1 MEHSKL
7 IRGILPG
14 LRHRRSKDA
23 AISIA
28 TLVVGAVALLG
39 ADYGIPIWLQVFL
52 YLWLLTV
59 GLPTTLTV
67 LSLAAVWGRFE
78 PFYGMNG
85 FMVVSF
91 LAAPVVQ
98 VLVMERLRRWKPG
111 AGSGVPTSEEP
122 AVSQGPLPPSDDTVT
137 PSGDL

>member
-1 MEHSKL
+1 MKYSKR
-7 IRGILPG
+7 IRGILRG
-14 LRHRRSKDA
+14 LKHRRSKDA
-23 AISIA
+23 AVSIA

-67 LSLAAVWGRFE
+67 VSLAAVWGRFE

-91 LAAPVVQ
+91 LLAPVVQ
-98 VLVMERLRRWKPG
+98 VLVMERLRRWRPG
-111 AGSGVPTSEEP
+111 ADSGVPTRKER
-122 AVSQGPLPPSDDTVT
+122 AASQGPISPPVDTVT

>member
-1 MEHSKL
+1 MKHSKL
-7 IRGILPG
+7 IREILRG
-14 LRHRRSKDA
+14 LKHRRSKDA
-23 AISIA
+23 TVSIA

-52 YLWLLTV
+52 YLWLLTA

-85 FMVVSF
+85 FMAVSF
-91 LAAPVVQ
+91 LLAPAVQ
-98 VLVMERLRRWKPG
+98 VLVMERLRRWGPG
-111 AGSGVPTSEEP
+111 AGSGVPTRKERAASQEP
-122 AVSQGPLPPSDDTVT
+122 FSPSTDTVT
-137 PSGDL
+137 PS

>member
-1 MEHSKL
+1 MTHSKL
-7 IRGILPG
+7 IRGILLG

-23 AISIA
+23 AVSIA
-28 TLVVGAVALLG
+28 TLVVGSVALLG

-85 FMVVSF
+85 FMAVSF

-98 VLVMERLRRWKPG
+98 VLVMERLRRRRPG
-111 AGSGVPTSEEP
+111 SDSDAPTRKEP
-122 AVSQGPLPPSDDTVT
+122 VASQGPLSPSVDTVT